1 MEISATVPGRGNFMQ
16 YARPTFWENS
26 KINNLR
32 EFYGDGAVAQES
44 KGYSPFRMG
53 MQDEPTKPWLGLRE
67 GNSWTP
73 GSSVMSATV
82 RPLTSALT
90 DRSYPMTAATSAR
103 SRKGQPPPLHVIKHV
118 NVDANTITEERIAMQ
133 TLQTENEELR
143 RMCGELQ
150 RVVLFLLNR

>member
-1 MEISATVPGRGNFMQ
+1 
-16 YARPTFWENS
+16 
-26 KINNLR
+26 
-32 EFYGDGAVAQES
+32 
-44 KGYSPFRMG
+44 
-53 MQDEPTKPWLGLRE
+53 
-67 GNSWTP
+67 
-73 GSSVMSATV
+73 
-82 RPLTSALT
+82 
-90 DRSYPMTAATSAR
+90 MTAATSAR